1 MRIALAKLLLEQP
14 SLLLLDEPTNHLDLE
29 ARNWLESYPV
39 SYTHL
44 YHDNGLGIRAARRAG
59 GANDYNLARMLVE
72 LVVENFAVVE
82 RLRLSLQGGLNAL
95 TGETGSGKSLVV
107 DAFGLLLGGR
117 ASTDAIRTGAERAF
131 VSGRFELPDD
141 AALRALLADAGI
153 EAEDG
158 EPVSYTHLDVYK
170 RQGSGCVR
178 GLR

>member
-1 MRIALAKLLLEQP
+1 
-14 SLLLLDEPTNHLDLE
+14 
-29 ARNWLESYPV
+29 
-39 SYTHL
+39 
-44 YHDNGLGIRAARRAG
+44 
-59 GANDYNLARMLVE
+59 MLVE

-158 EPVSYTHLDVYK
+158 ELVIEREILANGKSRAYAGSRPVTLTLLRDLAPYLGDIHGQHDQQKLLYSDAQRELLDEAGGAEAELAAVDA
-170 RQGSGCVR
+170 
-178 GLR
+178 